1 MEGGD
6 GSPLLVVAG
15 ILAFAIGLAHSWLGE
30 RYILVRL
37 FRRDNL
43 PRLFG
48 SDWFTKRTLRFAW
61 HMTTVAFWGFGLI
74 LLAFATERGIPDRI
88 SALRIISLTF
98 AVIAVIA
105 AAASRGRHLSW
116 PVFLAIAVLSWL
128 AAG

>member
-1 MEGGD
+1 MD
-6 GSPLLVVAG
+6 TRLLAAA
-15 ILAFAIGLAHSWLGE
+15 ILAFAIGLAHSVLGE
-30 RYILVRL
+30 KYILVRL

-48 SDWFTKRTLRFAW
+48 DDWFTKRTLRFAW

-74 LLAFATERGIPDRI
+74 LLAFATEHGAPDRVA
-88 SALRIISLTF
+88 ALRAISLTF

-105 AAASRGRHLSW
+105 AAASHGRHLSW